1 MVEFELEKP
10 YSTQEVANLMG
21 VSYGTFRNNRK
32 DYEDKISKG
41 YEWEIVK
48 RKYIFHKKTGEV
60 YKLKS
65 EELYNEVYLPKV
77 MEYIGTEKWDTAT
90 GTTLAIYDEDIIS
103 NVNHLMST
111 AYTYVRKVLGNNYD
125 ITEKKYAA
133 CEGSGTYPRFMSD
146 EEVKAWND
154 MKSEKS
160 LRIGQEAMELA
171 EKRAMGLIRQRE
183 FEDEMTKIAG
193 SGFVSAL
200 GEWIMTYG
208 YIPVLINHYELKN
221 PSAFQIEG

>member
-1 MVEFELEKP
+1 MIEFELEKP
-10 YSTQEVANLMG
+10 YSTQEVASVLG
-21 VSYGTFRNNRK
+21 ISYGTFRNSRK
-32 DYEDKISKG
+32 SYEEKLSKG
-41 YEWEIVK
+41 YKWSFVK
-48 RKYIFHKKTGEV
+48 RRYIFHEKIGDI

-65 EELYNEVYLPKV
+65 EELYSEVYLPKV

-90 GTTLAIYDEDIIS
+90 GTTLAIYNNDIID

-111 AYTYVRKVLGNNYD
+111 AYTYVRKALGDKYD
-125 ITEKKYAA
+125 ITEKKYAT
-133 CEGSGTYPRFMSD
+133 CEGPGTYPRFMTD

-154 MKSEKS
+154 LKSQKS
-160 LRIGQEAMELA
+160 FRIGQEAMELA
-171 EKRAMGLIRQRE
+171 EQRAMGFIKQKE
-183 FEDEMTKIAG
+183 FEDKMVKIAG

-221 PSAFQIEG
+221 PGAFEIEG